1 MKVLK
6 RILVIVLCVALLVTS
21 LVGCSSRGKKL
32 MELEKSNI
40 TVNMFMLLMSRTKGN
55 LAAAYGDK
63 VNTEAF
69 WDTVIDASTG
79 KTYNDYYKEQVLQ
92 SAKTYLACL
101 YLFDELDLKLPD
113 SYIDEIDAELAE
125 LIEYDANGSK
135 AEFNSMLSSFGANYK
150 ILREAYIMEAKISYL
165 NDYLFGATGEKI
177 ATDLYEDY
185 YQQNYVR
192 FKHVFFYTMDIAY
205 VEDENGDDVYFTSE
219 GRVAYDKEN
228 GTKKQEN
235 GAVVKD
241 VNGDIIFITSD
252 GKIAYDKENGTRKAQ
267 TDSKGNAITEKLS
280 SDEIIAISD
289 KATLMTES
297 VKKGDYQAFDALVS
311 EYSEDEGT
319 AKYTNG
325 YYLTRTSDYIPAVR
339 DALFDMEVGE
349 VRKIVPEGE
358 DAYGI
363 HVVMKYE
370 LDKGGYAEEANGDFF
385 RASDGSYN
393 FLSNIKQE
401 LLADYI
407 DKYISQIVIDE
418 KLLSTVSMKSVKANY
433 HY

>member
-6 RILVIVLCVALLVTS
+6 RFLVAVLCVVLLLTS

-32 MELEKSNI
+32 LELEKTDM

-63 VNTEAF
+63 VNTDAF

-79 KTYNDYYKEQVLQ
+79 KTYNDYYKEQVMN

-135 AEFNSMLSSFGANYK
+135 TEFNSMLSSYGANYK

-177 ATDLYEDY
+177 ATELYEDY
-185 YQQNYVR
+185 YSQNYVR
-192 FKHVFFYTMDIAY
+192 FKHVFFYTTDIAY
-205 VEDENGDDVYFTSE
+205 VEDENGDDIYFKSN

-228 GTKKQEN
+228 GTIKEEN
-235 GAVVKD
+235 GEEVKD
-241 VNGDIIFITSD
+241 VNGDTIYVTSD
-252 GKIAYDKENGTRKAQ
+252 GKIAYDKKNGTRKAQ
-267 TDSKGNAITEKLS
+267 TDSKGNAITKKLS
-280 SDEIIAISD
+280 ADEIIALSD
-289 KATLMTES
+289 KATLLMEK
-297 VKKGDYQAFDALVS
+297 VEKGDYQAFDALVA
-311 EYSEDEGT
+311 EYSEDEGM

-325 YYLTRTSDYIPAVR
+325 YYLTTTSNYIPTVR

-370 LDKGGYAEEANGDFF
+370 LDKGGYADEANGDFF
-385 RASDGSYN
+385 RADDGSYN
-393 FLSNIKQE
+393 FLSAIKNE
-401 LLADYI
+401 LLANYI
-407 DKYISQIVIDE
+407 DKYLSQIVIDE
-418 KLLSTVSMKSVKANY
+418 KLLATVSMKSVKANY